1 MALEKIKFKRGLEA
15 DLPTFDIAEP
25 GFVLDTNQF
34 FIGGIYGNIEFPTKE
49 YTDLLVASSL
59 LYNNTISGLT
69 ASTIKLAID
78 ELASTKVNH
87 IDGYNEAETIKVM
100 TTENRPTEVP
110 IGYMYFDSTLGKP
123 IWLKDIDIWVDAM
136 GIPI

>member
-1 MALEKIKFKRGLEA
+1 
-15 DLPTFDIAEP
+15 
-25 GFVLDTNQF
+25 
-34 FIGGIYGNIEFPTKE
+34 
-49 YTDLLVASSL
+49 
-59 LYNNTISGLT
+59 
-69 ASTIKLAID
+69 
-78 ELASTKVNH
+78 
-87 IDGYNEAETIKVM
+87 M